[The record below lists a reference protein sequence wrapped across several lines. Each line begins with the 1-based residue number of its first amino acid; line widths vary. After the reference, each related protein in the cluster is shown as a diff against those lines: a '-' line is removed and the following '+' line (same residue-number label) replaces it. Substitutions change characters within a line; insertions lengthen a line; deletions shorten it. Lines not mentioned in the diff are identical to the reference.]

1 MKTSRNY
8 LNTIESDISMS
19 TIDLNNSAFI
29 NDNYPPDKLREK
41 CLELVNLPYQP
52 KYCDYVER
60 IFKENNDKFI
70 RKNAKDESFCEKL
83 REVKEYAQGIRYIK
97 KIKISDFKKIR
108 EMAISKGGF
117 LTYDVR
123 KILYKKIYLLN
134 NHNVFNMLYID
145 YDSIINTLWDFDKTD
160 IFSEKRIYED
170 IREGCDGRTI
180 DADYRR
186 SRILQLAQNEEDKKM
201 AKLITLD
208 LKKFLNLM
216 CCLNNNIYNYYQ
228 GYHDLALFFIL
239 LYHKTPHYAV
249 SVFQRFSEFNLKELL
264 TCKYNKRKLIN
275 GVYDMIEMD
284 DTLRILKFI
293 LDYID
298 PKVKIFFEEKELNE
312 DINYYKKLK
321 INITK
326 GETQEEN
333 SIICHFALEWII
345 TLFTRYFEDYNN
357 IYRIFDYLMVSHS
370 LAIYFLSAEII
381 IDYYY
386 KLKNKNC
393 LNDRAGQ
400 QEYYKNLKF
409 DEINFDYYIKR
420 CEKNLSK
427 YLNDTKFKKM
437 YQNLKLDK
445 FYPIISEQSF
455 VEKWVMVNNRQE
467 SSFINYVRVEW
478 QLFKSFFIEDDFKSN
493 KKKENKNENRININT
508 NENRININTEE
519 NKNENEKN
527 TNGNKNKK

>member
-1 MKTSRNY
+1 
-8 LNTIESDISMS
+8 MS

-70 RKNAKDESFCEKL
+70 RKNAKDEFFCEKL
-83 REVKEYAQGIRYIK
+83 REVKEYAQGIRYTK

-134 NHNVFNMLYID
+134 NNNVFNMLYID
-145 YDSIINTLWDFDKTD
+145 YDSIVNKLWDFDKTD

-170 IREGCDGRTI
+170 IRENCDGRTI

-239 LYHKTPHYAV
+239 LYHKRPYYAV

-275 GVYDMIEMD
+275 GVYDMIEMFFIFFIIFFIVIFINKYF
-284 DTLRILKFI
+284 TILCFFLIFVIISFIHISQFFIRIKFNKKIHSRKIIFFI
-293 LDYID
+293 LICID
-298 PKVKIFFEEKELNE
+298 KHKFL
-312 DINYYKKLK
+312 LK
-321 INITK
+321 TLLYITK
-326 GETQEEN
+326 SGIVDLWL
-333 SIICHFALEWII
+333 IIKSTF
-345 TLFTRYFEDYNN
+345 FPVFSFN
-357 IYRIFDYLMVSHS
+357 IGHS
-370 LAIYFLSAEII
+370 S
-381 IDYYY
+381 
-386 KLKNKNC
+386 
-393 LNDRAGQ
+393 
-400 QEYYKNLKF
+400 
-409 DEINFDYYIKR
+409 
-420 CEKNLSK
+420 
-427 YLNDTKFKKM
+427 
-437 YQNLKLDK
+437 
-445 FYPIISEQSF
+445 
-455 VEKWVMVNNRQE
+455 
-467 SSFINYVRVEW
+467 
-478 QLFKSFFIEDDFKSN
+478 
-493 KKKENKNENRININT
+493 
-508 NENRININTEE
+508 
-519 NKNENEKN
+519 
-527 TNGNKNKK
+527 